1 MLEVGTKAPDF
12 TLQDQDGK
20 DVSLSDLKGKK
31 VILYFYPKDNT
42 SGCTKQACAFKE
54 LYPDFMEK
62 DAIVLGVSKDS
73 VASHKKFQEKYQLP
87 FELLSDP
94 EHKVIEQ
101 YDVWKEKSMYGKKYM
116 GIVRSTYLID
126 EEGNIEKAL
135 EKVKP
140 QQNPEQM
147 LKLVEDL

>member
-1 MLEVGTKAPDF
+1 
-12 TLQDQDGK
+12 
-20 DVSLSDLKGKK
+20 
-31 VILYFYPKDNT
+31 
-42 SGCTKQACAFKE
+42 
-54 LYPDFMEK
+54 MEK

-73 VASHKKFQEKYQLP
+73 VASHKKFQEKYELP

-126 EEGNIEKAL
+126 EEGNIEKRS
-135 EKVKP
+135 KK
-140 QQNPEQM
+140 
-147 LKLVEDL
+147 